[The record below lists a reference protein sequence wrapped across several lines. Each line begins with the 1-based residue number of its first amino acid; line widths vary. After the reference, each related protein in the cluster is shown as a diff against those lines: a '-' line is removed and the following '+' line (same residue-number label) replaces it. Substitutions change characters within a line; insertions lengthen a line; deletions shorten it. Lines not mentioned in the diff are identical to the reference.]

1 MGFKAVA
8 IELNAE
14 CFVSITQ
21 VIQKTAQF
29 QSWINIFC
37 VVPQSYILDI
47 RGELSLA

>member
-21 VIQKTAQF
+21 VIQETAQF
-29 QSWINIFC
+29 QSRINIFC